1 MRVLTLVKNEIKTDF
16 KDKGL
21 LWMLLI
27 SFAFG
32 FIWIFRTPVEYNMYE
47 LQGEYFRGFFFIS
60 LFMSGYLLSKQL
72 EKGNI
77 KYQLASSSD
86 RLTIWNAK
94 ILAVICYAVMFWLIS
109 CVYGI
114 ILAVKGPVE
123 FNFFEIFSWQRLVIY
138 VLTDVILVTFAYL
151 LSLFIKNKFIIEI
164 VMLFVW
170 GLPYQIFPLFIYNEG
185 IKENLRRSIEE
196 KLTFVPQYNIV
207 SWISDCGFTVTSA
220 LTVLAFAL
228 VFNTIAAIKFKKLEV

>member
-32 FIWIFRTPVEYNMYE
+32 FIWIFRTPAEFDMYS
-47 LQGEYFRGFFFIS
+47 LQGEYFRGFFFVS
-60 LFMSGYLLSKQL
+60 LFMSGYLLSKQI

-94 ILAVICYAVMFWLIS
+94 MLAVVCYAVMFWLLS

-123 FNFFEIFSWQRLVIY
+123 FNFFEIFSLQRLAIY
-138 VLTDVILVTFAYL
+138 ILTDVILVTFAYL

-170 GLPYQIFPLFIYNEG
+170 GLPYQILPFYIYYDG
-185 IKENLRRSIEE
+185 FKESFRRSIEE

-207 SWISDCGFTVTSA
+207 SWISDHGFTVTSA

-228 VFNTIAAIKFKKLEV
+228 IFNTIATIKFKKLEV